1 MLCDICCEL
10 HVIFEG
16 PCIFDAKDYQKYTT
30 QCFLSQLLRID
41 VRATVTHAEHTERCR
56 AINVFDQL
64 RRWIL
69 CLRGANTLLTHNGV
83 CEGVY
88 AKSQVMQLRSVL
100 SN

>member
-41 VRATVTHAEHTERCR
+41 VRATVTHAEHTDDAARSM
-56 AINVFDQL
+56 F
-64 RRWIL
+64 
-69 CLRGANTLLTHNGV
+69 LTNFVVGFFV
-83 CEGVY
+83 CAV
-88 AKSQVMQLRSVL
+88 QTHC
-100 SN
+100 